1 MTESSALNSSHV
13 RTGSVVAVL
22 AFAGIV
28 ASMTH
33 TLVVPL
39 LVELPRIFATTPS
52 NTSWVIT
59 VTLLASAVVT
69 PVAGRLGD
77 MFGKR
82 LVIMGSFVPLILGSA
97 LCAMADSVVPMIA
110 GRALQGLAAGMV
122 PLGISFLKDLL
133 PPAQLR
139 GAIALVS
146 SSLGIGGALGLPI
159 SAAVV
164 QFTDWR
170 ILFWATAAV
179 SLLSLLLIWKVAP
192 DLPVPEN
199 PGKFD
204 FPGALGLSSALICL
218 LLAVSKG
225 GDWGW
230 LSPAVIGLVGGA
242 VFLFGLWGC
251 WELRTR
257 DALVD
262 LRVTIRR
269 AVLLTNVAS
278 ILLGFAMY
286 ARSLILP
293 QVLQLPTET
302 GYGLGQ
308 SMLQMGFWM
317 APAGLAMMLVSPL
330 GAKLSA
336 SRGPKTTL
344 IVGALITSSSYA
356 VSVFLMDILWGL
368 VVANVIGGIG
378 LGFAYGALPALIMGA
393 VPGTETGS
401 ANSFNALMLSIGT
414 SVSGA
419 VIGVVLAQMTTHSG
433 SHLVPTADGFRTGL
447 YIGCAVA
454 LVAAVIALAIPRNL
468 EPERDQDPQHH
479 NEQPAVSM

>member
-1 MTESSALNSSHV
+1 MIPRSAPARSTA
-13 RTGSVVAVL
+13 RTGPLVAVL

-28 ASMTH
+28 ASLTQ

-39 LVELPRIFATTPS
+39 LVELPKIFGTTSS

-59 VTLLASAVVT
+59 VTLLASAVIT

-77 MFGKR
+77 MYGKR
-82 LVIMGSFVPLILGSA
+82 PVILGSFVPLILGSA
-97 LCAMADSVVPMIA
+97 LCAVADSVVTMII
-110 GRALQGLAAGMV
+110 GRGLQGLAAGLV
-122 PLGISFLKDLL
+122 PLGISLLKDSL
-133 PPAQLR
+133 PPAELR

-159 SAAVV
+159 AAAVV

-170 ILFWATAAV
+170 ILFWAMAAV
-179 SLLSLLLIWKVAP
+179 SLLCLVLIRRIVPEAVAP
-192 DLPVPEN
+192 GRA
-199 PGKFD
+199 GKFD
-204 FPGALGLSSALICL
+204 FPGALGLSAALVCL

-230 LSPAVIGLVGGA
+230 GSPLVVGLLGAA
-242 VFLFGLWGC
+242 VFLFGLWGW

-269 AVLLTNVAS
+269 AVLLTNVAA
-278 ILLGFAMY
+278 ILLGFTMY
-286 ARSLILP
+286 SRSLILP
-293 QVLQLPTET
+293 QILQLPTDT

-308 SMLQMGFWM
+308 SMLQMGFCM

-344 IVGALITSSSYA
+344 IVGAVITASSYA
-356 VSVFLMDILWGL
+356 VSAFMMHTVWGL
-368 VVANVIGGIG
+368 IAANLIAGIG
-378 LGFAYGALPALIMGA
+378 LGFAYGALPALIMGS
-393 VPGTETGS
+393 VPNTETGS

-419 VIGVVLAQMTTHSG
+419 VIGVVLAQMSMHSG

-447 YIGCAVA
+447 FIGCAVA
-454 LVAAVIALAIPRNL
+454 LGAALAALAIPKNRTS
-468 EPERDQDPQHH
+468 ERAQNPQHH
-479 NEQPAVSM
+479 NQASAVPK